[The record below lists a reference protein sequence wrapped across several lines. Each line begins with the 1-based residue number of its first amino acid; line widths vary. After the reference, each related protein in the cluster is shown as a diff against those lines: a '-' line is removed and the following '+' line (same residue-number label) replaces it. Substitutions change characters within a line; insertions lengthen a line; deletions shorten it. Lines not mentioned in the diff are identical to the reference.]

1 MNLSI
6 INQIYA
12 DLKEHIESKS
22 EFGARVLRKALRKS
36 DRFPI
41 VVVELFSN
49 ISREA
54 TLDFKEQVDELRLKI
69 SIYAKDKQVGG
80 KIISDVM
87 QANELAVLVDQ
98 IMSKKYR
105 FQMIKTEEEPNIDNT
120 IYRLSLRYKKNILT
134 NKNFLY

>member
-12 DLKEHIESKS
+12 DLKEHIESES